1 LKPCCIFR
9 QLDSTCRVNHLVRYP
24 FATMNITPVKPLAES
39 DKISFALERKV
50 QTNNTL
56 KMTHHD
62 GVKLPWV
69 HMNGEETKTYSDVS
83 SSFQDRCSEMVC
95 VRRYEAHND
104 FQKLDFQN
112 EKASTNLGKL
122 ISKLLQKDDSPFSEA
137 NVIPK
142 ILSNIE
148 NARLESLIQIHKV
161 RQAPPASTCLTLK
174 QLTSTS
180 DLEYGVSHRG
190 SQSSC
195 AHQTH
200 GSRPRKFG
208 NRELFLQHGG

>member
-1 LKPCCIFR
+1 
-9 QLDSTCRVNHLVRYP
+9 
-24 FATMNITPVKPLAES
+24 MNITPVKPLAES

-137 NVIPK
+137 NVILK
-142 ILSNIE
+142 INNVEDFLTDRRALSDNPGVKE
-148 NARLESLIQIHKV
+148 GFYL
-161 RQAPPASTCLTLK
+161 LTFRIRTL
-174 QLTSTS
+174 L
-180 DLEYGVSHRG
+180 
-190 SQSSC
+190 
-195 AHQTH
+195 
-200 GSRPRKFG
+200 RK
-208 NRELFLQHGG
+208 